1 MTPAFASLKDLP
13 IREGKRVLVR
23 APFDVPLKDGAVAD
37 DTRIRETL
45 PTIQYLLKKKAIVLL
60 LSHLGRP
67 GGVKEALRMEPVAR
81 RLETLLKKPVLA
93 PEDCIGADVEDQVN
107 EMRSGE
113 VAVLENVRFH
123 PEEEQNDDAF
133 ARSVAELAD
142 FYVND
147 AFSTA
152 HRSHA
157 SIVGVPQH
165 IPGAAGLL
173 MEKEIMM
180 LDRALAPKK
189 PFVVVLGGGKVS
201 DKIGVIENL
210 ARKADKVLIG
220 GAMMFTFLK
229 AKGLAVGKSR
239 LEQDKVLLAKRLLA
253 IHKGKI
259 VLPEDTVVAAQA
271 DARAARKI
279 VACDRIPAGMMGLDI
294 GLKTVKRFVAELKK
308 AKTIV
313 WNGPLGMTELPQFA
327 KGTRAVANAIAKLK
341 ATTIV
346 GGGDSAAA
354 VNQWKLA
361 GKFSHVSTG
370 GGASLEF
377 LEGKKLPGIAA
388 LEASA
393 RKFGL
398 KGK

>member
-1 MTPAFASLKDLP
+1 MRFAALKDIP

-23 APFDVPLKDGAVAD
+23 VPFDVPLKDGSVAD

-45 PTIQYLLKKKAIVLL
+45 PTIRFLLKKKAVVLL

-67 GGVKEALRMEPVAR
+67 GGVDEGLRMLPVAQRLEAL
-81 RLETLLKKPVLA
+81 LKQPVLA
-93 PEDCIGADVEDQVN
+93 QEDCVGADVEDTVS

-113 VAVLENVRFH
+113 VVLLENVRFH
-123 PEEEQNDDAF
+123 SEEEQNSEAF
-133 ARSVAELAD
+133 ARSLAELAD

-147 AFSTA
+147 AFAVA

-157 SIVGVPQH
+157 SIVGIPDC

-173 MEKEIMM
+173 MEKEIAM
-180 LDRALAPKK
+180 LGRALQPKK

-201 DKIGVIENL
+201 DKMGVIENL
-210 ARKADKVLIG
+210 AKKADRVLIG

-229 AKGLAVGKSR
+229 AQGYGVGKSR

-253 IHKGKI
+253 QHKDKI
-259 VLPEDTVVAAQA
+259 VLPLDTVAAESP
-271 DARAARKI
+271 DAKAGKA
-279 VACDRIPAGMMGLDI
+279 VACDSIPAGMMGLDI
-294 GLKTVKRFVAELKK
+294 GQKTVKLFAAELEK
-308 AKTIV
+308 AKTVV
-313 WNGPLGMTELPQFA
+313 WNGPLGMTGLPQFA
-327 KGTRAVANAIAKLK
+327 KGTRAVANAIANLR

-354 VNQWKLA
+354 VNKWKLA
-361 GKFSHVSTG
+361 DKFSHVSTG

-388 LEASA
+388 LELSA
-393 RKFGL
+393 KKFGL
-398 KGK
+398 RAR